1 MQDTPMLRGLA
12 TLREAWLQA
21 SSDPSRRLLIWRL
34 PANASRLLA
43 AFFEMQRHDEG
54 RDTPDYFLRIDT
66 RYELGF
72 RYSRQIKQDL
82 LERYLGSQDEL
93 REQGVTLG
101 WRGPNETHPDSAA
114 GVVEVLAS
122 FAEHHG
128 AHLRLMAAVLEP
140 ERYVPGDGFE
150 RWVSAALNARP
161 SAQLRLVLVD
171 TEEDPRWQ
179 PLLDRHAGV
188 AALIGGDVDM
198 FGIAR
203 DTAAQSTGRGPEVLY
218 RQLLADLVLLIERGS
233 PAQVVSRAE
242 RAQALATRNG
252 WHDQQSV
259 VQMMVAGAWLKH
271 GDHAQAINAYRNAR
285 TAAESARLGGNAA
298 GADLVTQSWF
308 GEAGCWLMAKQP
320 ERAAQTY
327 LQASTSAASIPHP
340 MFQLEGQRMAGW
352 CQLQAGNRELARTQ
366 LLEAIR
372 IAKPLPPADRKTTT
386 LPQALWDL
394 LLLQDARR
402 CQKLQDVAAEY
413 VQASA
418 RVFGDAEN
426 HAMALGPRPARS
438 ALDAIERQLDVALE
452 QGFHRAQ
459 QERERLIQA
468 GDEFFRKIVAVGRD
482 FLDPS
487 WNGIPAIEHP
497 LDHEIPVWSEPPA
510 MQPLPDPSELWQA
523 ADTARS
529 AAQTTA
535 GAALA

>member
-1 MQDTPMLRGLA
+1 MLRGLD

-54 RDTPDYFLRIDT
+54 RNTPDYFLRIDA

-93 REQGVTLG
+93 REQGVSLG

-114 GVVEVLAS
+114 GVIEVLES
-122 FAEHHG
+122 FVAHHG
-128 AHLRLMAAVLEP
+128 DHMRMMAAVFEP
-140 ERYVPGDGFE
+140 ERHAPGDGFE
-150 RWVSAALNARP
+150 RWISAAL
-161 SAQLRLVLVD
+161 SAGPGKRLRLVLVD
-171 TEEDPRWQ
+171 TQEDPRWQ
-179 PLLDRHAGV
+179 SLLDKHSDT
-188 AALIGGDVDM
+188 AALIGGEVDM
-198 FGIAR
+198 FAIAR
-203 DTAAQSTGRGPEVLY
+203 DTAAQASGRGPEVLY
-218 RQLLADLVLLIERGS
+218 RQLLADLMLLIERGS
-233 PAQVVSRAE
+233 PAQVLARAD
-242 RAQALATRNG
+242 RAQALASRSG

-259 VQMMVAGAWLKH
+259 VQMMVAGSWLKH
-271 GDHAQAINAYRNAR
+271 GDHANAINAYRTAR
-285 TAAESARLGGNAA
+285 SAAESARSGGNAA
-298 GADLVTQSWF
+298 GADLVMQSWF
-308 GEAGCWLMAKQP
+308 GEAGCWLTAKQP

-327 LQASTSAASIPHP
+327 LQASASAASIPNP

-352 CQLQAGNRELARTQ
+352 CQLQAGNKEVARSE

-372 IAKPLPPADRKTTT
+372 IAKPLSPADRKTTT

-402 CQKLQDVAAEY
+402 CEKLQEVSADY
-413 VQASA
+413 VQASTK
-418 RVFGDAEN
+418 VFVDAESN
-426 HAMALGPRPARS
+426 AMALGPRPARA
-438 ALDAIERQLDVALE
+438 ALDAIEVQLDAALE

-482 FLDPS
+482 FLDPH
-487 WNGIPAIEHP
+487 WNGIPTLEHP

-510 MQPLPDPSELWQA
+510 MQPLPDPSALLQP
-523 ADTARS
+523 S
-529 AAQTTA
+529 AVTRDASTTA